1 MKKAVITKLCYIVSI
16 VLVILFFIKNIV
28 DYSTYTTTLNS
39 APFSVWIA
47 VNALYFLVPAVV
59 IFIVGI
65 IMKKKQ

>member
-1 MKKAVITKLCYIVSI
+1 MKKAAIIKLCYIASM

-39 APFSVWIA
+39 APFYVWIA
-47 VNALYFLVPAVV
+47 VNALYFLLPAVV